1 MRHFPPNPDSMKYVS
16 IALIFTFTI
25 CSGCNSHTAQEERKV
40 DAYDSIKKQVKETE
54 HEKTT
59 PVANINE
66 LEMELNNGGFNQYFI
81 NSSGR
86 NCFETLQ
93 LLKKNRKYKSAALL
107 EEAIGLINPKKL
119 SEDEF
124 LEHLRKHQVDELYND
139 EISERLNVLDE
150 KFYKYPDGGL
160 Q

>member
-1 MRHFPPNPDSMKYVS
+1 MRHFPSNPNSMKHIS
-16 IALIFTFTI
+16 IAIIFTFTI
-25 CSGCNSHTAQEERKV
+25 FPSCNSHTAQKEHKV
-40 DAYDSIKKQVKETE
+40 DTYDRIKKQVKETG

-86 NCFETLQ
+86 NCFETLL

-107 EEAIGLINPKKL
+107 EEAIALINPGKL

-124 LEHLRKHQVDELYND
+124 LEQLRKHQVDELYND
-139 EISERLNVLDE
+139 EITEKLNVLDE
-150 KFYKYPDGGL
+150 KFYKYPDGAL

>member
-1 MRHFPPNPDSMKYVS
+1 MKHNL
-16 IALIFTFTI
+16 IALISTFTI
-25 CSGCNSHTAQEERKV
+25 FLSCNSPTAQEELKV
-40 DAYDSIKKQVKETE
+40 DTYDRIKKQVTE
-54 HEKTT
+54 PGHEKTI

-66 LEMELNNGGFNQYFI
+66 LEMEVNNGGFNQYFI

-93 LLKKNRKYKSAALL
+93 LLKKNRKYKTATLL
-107 EEAIGLINPKKL
+107 EEAIALINPRKL
-119 SEDEF
+119 NEDQF
-124 LEHLRKHQVDELYND
+124 LEKLRKNQVDELYN
-139 EISERLNVLDE
+139 EKISESLNILDE

>member
-1 MRHFPPNPDSMKYVS
+1 MRHFPPNLNSMKHIS

-25 CSGCNSHTAQEERKV
+25 CSSCNSHTAQKEHKV
-40 DAYDSIKKQVKETE
+40 DTYDRIKKQVKETG

-86 NCFETLQ
+86 NCFETLL

-107 EEAIGLINPKKL
+107 EEAIALINPKKL
-119 SEDEF
+119 SEEEF
-124 LEHLRKHQVDELYND
+124 LEQLRKHQVDELYND
-139 EISERLNVLDE
+139 EITEKLNVLDE
-150 KFYKYPDGGL
+150 KFYKYPDGAL